1 MPTVTLSLL
10 PGEYAICR
18 LAPGDA
24 DPSWARE
31 SGVSAIVRTADEL
44 SVLCSSE
51 KIPAGVKC
59 EGGWRLF
66 KFRGP
71 FAFTQTGILASVL
84 NPLAVA
90 RIGILAVSTFDT
102 DYVLVKHN
110 DLDRARELLVASGH
124 EVVMAAAE

>member
-1 MPTVTLSLL
+1 MVMPTVTLSLL

-18 LAPGDA
+18 LAPDDA
-24 DPSWARE
+24 DPPWVRE
-31 SGVSAIVRTADEL
+31 SHISAIVRTADEL
-44 SVLCSSE
+44 SVLCSAE

-84 NPLAVA
+84 NPLAEA

-110 DLDRARELLVASGH
+110 DLDRARALLVASGH
-124 EVVMAAAE
+124 EVVWQ